1 MLLTKRTINDLAFS
15 SGLSYVAT
23 AALVS
28 LVSYKMAGF
37 ILVVA
42 AAWFIVYAITRES
55 KSKSSLRY
63 NNNNSVSISAEEAY
77 RKSAPM
83 RELVNETWRKY
94 S

>member
-63 NNNNSVSISAEEAY
+63 SNNSVSISAEEAY